1 MIYLVDERKAVVFKT
16 STKKLE
22 IARQMLKDN
31 HFMAK
36 EYRFFD
42 WMVNRVCQLV
52 TLTASTYHP
61 VLCGQIP
68 LATMECMDEDSL
80 NVEMF

>member
-1 MIYLVDERKAVVFKT
+1 MVFKT

-36 EYRFFD
+36 EYCFFD
-42 WMVNRVCQLV
+42 WMVNQVK
-52 TLTASTYHP
+52 S
-61 VLCGQIP
+61 GS
-68 LATMECMDEDSL
+68 MEGVVYGKPICNALPDTNRGHGTDPRAK
-80 NVEMF
+80 VH